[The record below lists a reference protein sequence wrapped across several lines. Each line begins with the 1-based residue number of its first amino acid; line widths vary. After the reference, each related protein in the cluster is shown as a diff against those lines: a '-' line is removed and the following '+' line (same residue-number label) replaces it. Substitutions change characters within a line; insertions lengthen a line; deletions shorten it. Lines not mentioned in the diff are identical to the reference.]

1 MTYSPYTE
9 SGNCKTKQEVL
20 KDIKVIKQK
29 GFNLIRVYSTDC
41 SGLEFVGEACKE
53 LSLNMILGVYI
64 DDSGV
69 SGAQEQVTAISKWA
83 QWGMVELIVVGN
95 EAIQSGFVD
104 AASLATFI
112 KSAKSSFTAAG
123 YTGKVT
129 TTEPIDVWE
138 KSGAASLC
146 SAVDLVGANI
156 HPFFNADVTAEKAGE
171 FAKSEF
177 DILEKICGGK
187 DVINLETGWP
197 NAGDANGAAIP
208 GASEQKIAVQSIAKA
223 VGSKSIFFSY
233 ANDLWKSPGDFNVEQ
248 HWGCADVF

>member
-20 KDIKVIKQK
+20 KDITVIKSK

-41 SGLEFVGEACKE
+41 SGLEFIGDACK
-53 LSLNMILGVYI
+53 SLGLNVILGVYI
-64 DDSGV
+64 EGSGV
-69 SGAQEQVTAISKWA
+69 SGAQEQVTAIAKWA

-95 EAIQSGFVD
+95 EAIQSGYVD
-104 AASLATFI
+104 AATLASFI
-112 KSAKSSFTAAG
+112 KSAKSSFAAAG
-123 YTGKVT
+123 YTGQVT
-129 TTEPIDVWE
+129 TTEPINVWQQYG
-138 KSGAASLC
+138 SASLC
-146 SAVDLVGANI
+146 SAVDIVGANI
-156 HPFFNADVTAEKAGE
+156 HPFFNAEVTAEKAGE

-177 DILEKICGGK
+177 ELLEKICGGK

-197 NAGDANGAAIP
+197 NAGESNGAAVP
-208 GASEQKIAVQSIAKA
+208 GKTEQVAAVKSIAKA

-233 ANDLWKSPGDFNVEQ
+233 SNDLWKSPGAFDVEQ